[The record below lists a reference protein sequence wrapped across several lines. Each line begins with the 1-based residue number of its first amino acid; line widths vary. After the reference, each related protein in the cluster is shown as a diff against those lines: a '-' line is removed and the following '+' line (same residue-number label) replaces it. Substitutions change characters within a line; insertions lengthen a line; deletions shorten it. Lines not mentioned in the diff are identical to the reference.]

1 MLPDGATLHLHATD
15 DGLGAGGEWLVRAE
29 GGRVAWEHGHGKG
42 AVAVRGSAA
51 DLLQAVLRRIPADDP
66 RLQVLGD
73 EAAWRTWLDRT
84 PF

>member
-1 MLPDGATLHLHATD
+1 
-15 DGLGAGGEWLVRAE
+15 VRSE

-42 AVAVRGSAA
+42 AAAVRGSAA

-73 EAAWRTWLDRT
+73 AAAWRTWLERT